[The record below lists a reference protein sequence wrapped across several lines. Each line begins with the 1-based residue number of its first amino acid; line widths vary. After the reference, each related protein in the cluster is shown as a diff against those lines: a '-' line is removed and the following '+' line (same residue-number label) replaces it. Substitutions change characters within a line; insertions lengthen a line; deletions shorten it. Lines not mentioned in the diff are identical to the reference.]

1 MPGISISTGVTLDYA
16 ESGNSHGPAVVFVH
30 GYLDSRRIW
39 DPALPHLPRNH
50 RLIFVSQ
57 RGFGDADKPQS
68 GFTQTDYVKDLEA
81 FLAAIGI
88 RRATIVGHSMG
99 GLIAHY
105 FAVRNPAKVSK
116 LVLLGTAPTAAN
128 SAIVGGTVMD
138 EINALTDPID
148 PAFVRMSQGEQMRSP
163 VPEAVFEAIVAETL
177 KAPARSWQG
186 AMAGMLSE
194 NHAARL
200 AEIKCPTLI
209 LYGDGDMYFTMDDQQ
224 ELQRLMPQARLEGLS
239 WRRSWPAMGKARR
252 VRRRPDGVSRRRV
265 AAIRQFAMP
274 APESAAKHSRCLP
287 AA

>member
-1 MPGISISTGVTLDYA
+1 MPRIAISTGVSLDYT
-16 ESGNSHGPAVVFVH
+16 EGGDPNGPAVVFVH

-39 DPALPHLPRNH
+39 DPALPHLPRNY

-68 GFTQTDYVKDLEA
+68 GFSQTDYVKDLEA
-81 FLAAIGI
+81 FVEAVGVHQ
-88 RRATIVGHSMG
+88 ATVVGHSMG

-105 FAVRNPAKVSK
+105 FTVRNPAKVSR
-116 LVLLGTAPTAAN
+116 LVLVGTAPTAAN

-148 PAFVRMSQGEQMRSP
+148 PGFVRLSQGEQIRSP
-163 VPEAVFEAIVAETL
+163 VPDAVFEAIVAESL

-194 NHAARL
+194 DHAARL

-209 LYGDGDMYFTMDDQQ
+209 LYGDGDMYFTMDDQR
-224 ELQRLMPQARLEGLS
+224 ELRRLIPQARLEIYHGVGHGLQ
-239 WRRSWPAMGKARR
+239 WEKPAEFAADLARFL
-252 VRRRPDGVSRRRV
+252 
-265 AAIRQFAMP
+265 A
-274 APESAAKHSRCLP
+274 ET
-287 AA
+287 

>member
-1 MPGISISTGVTLDYA
+1 MPRISISTGVTLDYA
-16 ESGNSHGPAVVFVH
+16 ESGNPQGPAVVFVH

-39 DPALPHLPRNH
+39 DPALPHLPKSH

-81 FLAAIGI
+81 FLDAIGV
-88 RRATIVGHSMG
+88 RRGTIVGHSMG

-105 FAVRNPAKVSK
+105 FAVRNPAKTDK
-116 LVLLGTAPTAAN
+116 LVLVGTAPTAAN

-148 PAFVRMSQGEQMRSP
+148 PAFVRISQGEQIRSP

-194 NHAARL
+194 DHAISL

-209 LYGDGDMYFTMDDQQ
+209 LYGDGDMYFTMDDQR
-224 ELQRLMPQARLEGLS
+224 ELQRLIPQARLKIYPGVGHGLQ
-239 WRRSWPAMGKARR
+239 WEKPAEF
-252 VRRRPDGVSRRRV
+252 
-265 AAIRQFAMP
+265 AADLTAFLAGT
-274 APESAAKHSRCLP
+274 
-287 AA
+287 